1 MNIATEARL
10 ASERHV
16 LDMLNAAEATVLPAE
31 ATFNRRSFLKL
42 TGLAGGGLVLAFWMG
57 DEATAI
63 AAEAAGGAKP
73 FAPNAFLQI
82 APDGTITILSKGPEI
97 GQGIKTA
104 FPMIIAEE
112 LDADWAHV
120 KVEQAPINP
129 KVFGRQSAG
138 GSRSIPTSWDQLRRA
153 GAVGRAMLVSAAA
166 AEWKVPEAE
175 CSTEKSAVLHKS
187 SGKRLGYGA
196 LATKAAGLPVPDEKT
211 IALKDRKD
219 YKIIGTSINGV
230 DNRKVVTGQPLFGID
245 QVLPNMLYAVYEK
258 CPATGGKVASA
269 NLEQIRALPG
279 VKQAFIVEGNG
290 KPTEVMP
297 GVAILANT
305 TWAAFN
311 AKRQLKVTW
320 DESSAATDSSNDIL
334 AKAQELA
341 KLPQGPGVVRSDGD
355 VDQAIANGAKKV
367 EAFYAYPFV
376 SHSPLEPQNC
386 TAWFK
391 GDSVE
396 LWAPTQTPDA
406 CLGLVGNTLGIP
418 ADNVKINQTRCG
430 GGFGRRLMNDYAC
443 EAALISKQAG
453 GIPIKLQWSRED
465 DMAHDFYRPA
475 GFHAFKGAV
484 DGYGKLTAW
493 ANHFITFTVDGK
505 VPANSSNY
513 PAEEFPAALVPNY
526 RITQSLLQLGTPV
539 GPWRAPR
546 SNGIAFAVQSFL
558 HELSVAAGR
567 DHLDFLIDVMGE
579 PRWLEPKTEFALN
592 TERAIAVIKLAAE
605 KAGWGRKLPEGRGM
619 GLAFHFSH
627 AGHFAEV
634 AEVSVDRAKRL
645 TVHQVTVAGDIGPII
660 NMSGSLA
667 QCEGAVID
675 GLSTMF
681 GLEITIEGGRVQQSN
696 YDRYPI
702 LRMGSHI
709 PKIESHFIQSKYP
722 PTGIGEPSLPPV
734 APAIGNA
741 IFAASGQRVR
751 TLPLTKS
758 GYTLA

>member
-1 MNIATEARL
+1 MNTVTEGRL
-10 ASERHV
+10 AAERHV
-16 LDMLNAAEATVLPAE
+16 LEILSAAEAQVPATA
-31 ATFNRRSFLKL
+31 ATFSRRSFLKV
-42 TGLAGGGLVLAFWMG
+42 TGLASGGLVLAFWMG
-57 DEATAI
+57 DEATAV
-63 AAEAAGGAKP
+63 AAEAAGGAKS

-82 APDGTITILSKGPEI
+82 AADGTITILSKGPEI

-112 LDADWAHV
+112 LDADWSKV
-120 KVEQAPINP
+120 KIEQAPINP

-138 GSRSIPTSWDQLRRA
+138 GSRSIPTSWDQLRQA

-166 AEWKVPEAE
+166 AEWKVPATELT
-175 CSTEKSAVLHKS
+175 TEKSFVIHKA
-187 SGKRLGYGA
+187 SGRKLAYGA
-196 LATKAAGLPVPDEKT
+196 LAAKAAALPVPDAKSVS
-211 IALKDRKD
+211 LKERKD
-219 YKIIGTSINGV
+219 YKIIGTSIHGV
-230 DNRKVVTGQPLFGID
+230 DNRKVVTGAPLFGID
-245 QVLPNMLYAVYEK
+245 QTLPGMLYAVYEK
-258 CPATGGKVASA
+258 CPATGGKVKEA
-269 NLEQIRALPG
+269 NLDQILKLPG

-290 KPTEVMP
+290 RTTEVMP
-297 GVAILANT
+297 GVAILATT
-305 TWAAFN
+305 TWGAFS
-311 AKRQLKVTW
+311 AKRQLRVVW
-320 DESSAATDSSNDIL
+320 DETNAATDSSNEIL
-334 AKAQELA
+334 AKAQELG
-341 KLPQGPGVVRSDGD
+341 KLAQGPGVVRADGD
-355 VDQAIANGAKKV
+355 VDKALATAAKQV
-367 EAFYAYPFV
+367 EAFYSYPFV
-376 SHSPLEPQNC
+376 SHSPLEPMNT
-386 TAWFK
+386 TAWVK
-391 GDSVE
+391 GDTVE
-396 LWAPTQTPDA
+396 LWSPTQTPDPA
-406 CLGLVGNTLGIP
+406 LGLVANTLGIP
-418 ADNVKINQTRCG
+418 VDNVKINQTRVG

-443 EAALISKQAG
+443 EAAQISKQAG
-453 GIPIKLQWSRED
+453 GIPVKLQWTRED
-465 DMAHDFYRPA
+465 DMTHDFYRPA
-475 GFHAFKGAV
+475 GFHSFKGAV

-505 VPANSSNY
+505 VPSNSANY
-513 PAEEFPAALVPNY
+513 PAEEFPAMLVPNY
-526 RITQSLLQLGTPV
+526 RVTQSLLQLGTPT

-558 HELSVAAGR
+558 HELSAAAGR
-567 DHLDFLIDVMGE
+567 DHLEFLIDVMGE
-579 PRWLEPKTEFALN
+579 PRWLEPRTEFALN

-645 TVHQVTVAGDIGPII
+645 TVHQVTVVGDIGPII

-681 GLEITIEGGRVQQSN
+681 GLEITIEAGRVQQSN

-702 LRMGSHI
+702 LRQGMHI
-709 PKIESHFIQSKYP
+709 PKIESHFIQSAYP

-734 APAIGNA
+734 APAICNA

-751 TLPLTKS
+751 TLPLVKS

>member
-1 MNIATEARL
+1 MNAVTDARL
-10 ASERHV
+10 AAERHI
-16 LDMLNAAEATVLPAE
+16 LDILAAAEAQSPASV
-31 ATFNRRSFLKL
+31 ATFSRRSFLKIS
-42 TGLAGGGLVLAFWMG
+42 GLAGGGLVLAFWLG
-57 DEATAI
+57 DESSAQ
-63 AAEAAGGAKP
+63 AAEAGGAKP

-82 APDGTITILSKGPEI
+82 ASDGTITILSKGPEI

-112 LDADWAHV
+112 LDADWAKV
-120 KVEQAPINP
+120 KIEQAPINP

-138 GSRSIPTSWDQLRRA
+138 GSRSIPTSWDQLRQA

-166 AEWKVPEAE
+166 AEWKVPASEL
-175 CSTEKSAVLHKS
+175 STDKSFVIHKA
-187 SGKRLGYGA
+187 SGRKLAYGA
-196 LATKAAGLPVPDEKT
+196 LASKAAMQPVPDAKSVP
-211 IALKDRKD
+211 LKDRKD
-219 YKIIGTSINGV
+219 YKIIGTSIAGI
-230 DNRKVVTGQPLFGID
+230 DNRKVVTGAPLFGID
-245 QVLPNMLYAVYEK
+245 QKLPGMLYAVYEK
-258 CPATGGKVASA
+258 CPATGGKVKEA
-269 NLEQIRALPG
+269 NLDQILKLPG

-290 KPTEVMP
+290 RTTEVMP
-297 GVAILANT
+297 GVAILATT
-305 TWAAFN
+305 TWGAFN
-311 AKRQLKVTW
+311 AKRQLRVTW
-320 DESSAATDSSNDIL
+320 DETNAATDSSNEIL

-341 KLPQGPGVVRSDGD
+341 KQAQGPGVIRADGD
-355 VDQAIANGAKKV
+355 VDRALAAPGAKRV
-367 EAFYAYPFV
+367 EAFYSYPFV
-376 SHSPLEPQNC
+376 SHSPLEPMNT
-386 TAWFK
+386 TAWVK
-391 GDSVE
+391 GDTVE
-396 LWAPTQTPDA
+396 LWSPTQTPDPA
-406 CLGLVGNTLGIP
+406 LGLIANTLGIP
-418 ADNVKINQTRCG
+418 VDNVKINQTRVG

-443 EAALISKQAG
+443 EAAQISKQAG
-453 GIPIKLQWSRED
+453 GIPVKLQWTRED
-465 DMAHDFYRPA
+465 DMTHDFYRPA
-475 GFHAFKGAV
+475 GYHSFKGAV

-505 VPANSSNY
+505 TPANSANY
-513 PAEEFPAALVPNY
+513 PAEEFPAMLVPNY
-526 RITQSLLQLGTPV
+526 RITQSLLPLGTPT

-567 DHLDFLIDVMGE
+567 DHLEFLIDVMGE

-605 KAGWGRKLPEGRGM
+605 KAGWGRKLPEGRGL

-645 TVHQVTVAGDIGPII
+645 TVHQVTVAGDIGPIV

-681 GLEITIEGGRVQQSN
+681 GLEITIEAGRVQQTN

-702 LRMGSHI
+702 LRQGTHL
-709 PKIESHFIQSKYP
+709 PKIESHFIQSAYP

-734 APAIGNA
+734 APAICNA

-751 TLPLTKS
+751 TLPLVKS